1 MESRYALRELEGA
14 IGYDCRRLEDG
25 RPAVFRH
32 TSLHKR
38 ARRDY
43 FELQDVK
50 TAMRCSFVAAAAR
63 GARPTIGSEA
73 SASMAEEGRIALLK
87 VLFPYNTFDKAP
99 EVKEQSFDEL
109 FDELDMISENLKR
122 KQQNDEKAA
131 ADSGNGDQVG
141 IIDGK
146 VKGE

>member
-1 MESRYALRELEGA
+1 M
-14 IGYDCRRLEDG
+14 
-25 RPAVFRH
+25 
-32 TSLHKR
+32 
-38 ARRDY
+38 
-43 FELQDVK
+43 
-50 TAMRCSFVAAAAR
+50 AAAAR
-63 GARPTIGSEA
+63 SARPTIGSEA

-109 FDELDMISENLKR
+109 FDELDIIAENLKR
-122 KQQNDEKAA
+122 KQQNDAKAA